1 MAGPE
6 VMTLKEIV
14 RTLMEI
20 TGHHRPIVAL
30 PVAPL
35 RVAAAVMESAL
46 PRPSLTRDQLRMLS
60 IDNVSDRAGQQ
71 ALRRDFEIEH
81 ARLAD
86 KAAAW
91 LARGHL
97 PEE

>member
-1 MAGPE
+1 
-6 VMTLKEIV
+6 
-14 RTLMEI
+14 
-20 TGHHRPIVAL
+20 
-30 PVAPL
+30 
-35 RVAAAVMESAL
+35 
-46 PRPSLTRDQLRMLS
+46 MLS

-91 LARGHL
+91 LARGRRA
-97 PEE
+97 EE